1 MICKWFGS
9 KSLTLRINF
18 STKINTESLQPF
30 LEEIPGN
37 WMFASH
43 LPDKL
48 FHKNSD
54 TFELQRPE
62 VYTSAKRLF
71 QALDLNLTL
80 QFL

>member
-1 MICKWFGS
+1 M
-9 KSLTLRINF
+9 L
-18 STKINTESLQPF
+18 
-30 LEEIPGN
+30 
-37 WMFASH
+37 ASH

-54 TFELQRPE
+54 TLELQRPE